1 MMNWTDVVMCEE
13 RYKDY
18 VREAARERLIHQARV
33 GHPEGLPFL
42 ARAAAWLKQHLAT
55 GDRKSHRTL
64 AGPSRA

>member
-1 MMNWTDVVMCEE
+1 MMNWTDVVMFEE

-18 VREAARERLIHQARV
+18 VRAAEREWLIRQART
-33 GHPEGLPFL
+33 GHPESSPFL
-42 ARAAAWLKQHLAT
+42 ARVAVWLKQHLAT

>member
-1 MMNWTDVVMCEE
+1 VMCEE
-13 RYKDY
+13 CYKDY
-18 VREAARERLIHQARV
+18 VRAAEQERLICQARA

-42 ARAAAWLKQHLAT
+42 ARVAAWLKQHLAT